1 MPHYPKPCFSNFFKP
16 MDKKIKS
23 LSVYR
28 KNLVLKSS
36 ADEEPSEEEFL
47 ISESQYEPAFGKL
60 LKETQFGEDGQVEQ
74 VMSYTYNENGFLTG
88 EELLEADGSVLERR
102 TFEPDS
108 KGRIANEFVHYADGS
123 ADRIAYTWDE
133 KGRVI
138 KKERYD
144 DDDELESAEYFGY
157 EGDLLI
163 SERSED
169 AQGELLSQTLNTW
182 DEKGLLTEVVTDN
195 REEDLWYRKV
205 YRYDESGYRLAA
217 TTYNQEEEP
226 VERILFENDDQGR
239 PLQIIDENRRQKNTL
254 RMEYNERGDIIFQDE
269 HDVNGELINSIER
282 SFDELGRLLESHI
295 VVRNLQRGISRSYS
309 LRNEYSFF
317 EE

>member
-1 MPHYPKPCFSNFFKP
+1 

-36 ADEEPSEEEFL
+36 AADEPVEEEFL
-47 ISESQYEPAFGKL
+47 VSESQYEPAFGKL
-60 LKETQFGEDGQVEQ
+60 VKETQFGEDGQVEQ

-88 EELLEADGSVLERR
+88 EELLEADGSVLEKRS
-102 TFEPDS
+102 FEPDDQ
-108 KGRIANEFVHYADGS
+108 GRIATEFVHYADGS
-123 ADRIAYTWDE
+123 ADRIAYVWDE
-133 KGRVI
+133 NGRVV

-144 DDDELESAEYFGY
+144 DDDELESAEIFEYDGP
-157 EGDLLI
+157 LLV

-169 AQGELLSQTLNTW
+169 ARGELLSQTLNTY
-182 DEKGLLTEVVTDN
+182 ENGMLTEVVSEN
-195 REEDLWYRKV
+195 HEEGLWYRKV
-205 YRYDESGYRLAA
+205 YRYDESGHRQAA
-217 TTYNQEEEP
+217 TTYNQEGDP

-239 PLQIIDENRRQKNTL
+239 PLQIVDENRRQKNTL
-254 RMEYNERGDIIFQDE
+254 RLEYNERGDIIFQDE

-282 SFDELGRLLESHI
+282 SYDELGRLLESHI
-295 VVRNLQRGISRSYS
+295 VVRNLQRAISRSYT

-317 EE
+317 EV

>member
-1 MPHYPKPCFSNFFKP
+1 

-36 ADEEPSEEEFL
+36 ADEEPAEEEFL
-47 ISESQYEPAFGKL
+47 VSESQYEPAFGKL

-74 VMSYTYNENGFLTG
+74 VMAYTYDEKGFLTG
-88 EELLEADGSVLERR
+88 EELLDADGSVLEKRS
-102 TFEPDS
+102 FEPDDQ
-108 KGRIANEFVHYADGS
+108 GRIATEFIHYADGS
-123 ADRIAYTWDE
+123 ADSIAYAWDE

-144 DDDELESAEYFGY
+144 DAGELESAEYFEY

-163 SERSED
+163 RERSED
-169 AQGELLSQTLNTW
+169 AQGELLSQTQNTW
-182 DEKGLLTEVVTDN
+182 DENGLLTEVVSEN
-195 REEDLWYRKV
+195 HEEDLWYRKV
-205 YRYDESGYRLAA
+205 YRYDESGHRQAT
-217 TTYNQEEEP
+217 TTYNQEGDP
-226 VERILFENDDQGR
+226 VERILFENDEQGR
-239 PLQIIDENRRQKNTL
+239 PLEIVDENRRQKNTL

-269 HDVNGELINSIER
+269 HDVNGELISSIER
-282 SFDELGRLLESHI
+282 SYDQTGRLLESHI
-295 VVRNLQRGISRSYS
+295 VVRNLQRGISRSYG